1 MGRPKKE
8 VVNEMADKDF
18 PIQAVVATKPE
29 EVKEVKKADETK
41 GPKSITFSC
50 SEFPQLSLVLV
61 AFGEKNEN
69 NGRALKN
76 VTCKFNGGI
85 FTCKDTDTFRNSEGE
100 KVSLVEAVRECVYF
114 KKGKIKEGA
123 LDKKIEEM
131 SNLQQGMVMLASHS
145 PNKVVGGS
153 RIME

>member
-8 VVNEMADKDF
+8 VIEGTPETMGGAEIVKAIEN
-18 PIQAVVATKPE
+18 PE
-29 EVKEVKKADETK
+29 EAKETK
-41 GPKSITFSC
+41 GPKIITFSC
-50 SEFPQLSLVLV
+50 AEYPHMALVLV
-61 AFGEKNEN
+61 AYGERNEN

-76 VTCKFNGGI
+76 VTCKFNGGV

-100 KVSLVEAVRECVYF
+100 KVLMVDAIRECTYF
-114 KKGKIKEGA
+114 KKGKIKEGT

-153 RIME
+153 KILE